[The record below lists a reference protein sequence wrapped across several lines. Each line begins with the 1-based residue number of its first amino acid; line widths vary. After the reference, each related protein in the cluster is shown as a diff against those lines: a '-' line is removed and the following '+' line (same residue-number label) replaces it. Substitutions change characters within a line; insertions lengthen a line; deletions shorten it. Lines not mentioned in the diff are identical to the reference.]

1 MSSAFKNFFITFGI
15 CLVVFV
21 FVGLQWIYPWAKSK
35 VDIDNLG
42 MDSSQNTEE
51 SDSGDN
57 SDTSSDESSSIIVT
71 PDQYDEN
78 GDIFTAVIMCVD
90 SNGRALNSVFIDSNG
105 KTKQFIYCPIAST
118 VKRTNEVGATVPVG
132 DLFSM
137 MTPESTCQA
146 VSAMTGIET
155 KYCLKFNREGL
166 RAIAAALPGA
176 NVVLNED
183 IIIVNPQYADYVP
196 VAGQPYPDD
205 YYIIISNVDGRVL
218 LNEQINGK
226 SKLDW
231 LLDYNP
237 NADGSEYNALYS
249 QIAKSVMRQVL
260 QSESELKSTSFMST
274 VLQNCETN
282 LTLDAASGH
291 LETIFSQDDYA
302 YHEIAYPANW
312 ETAVTKLRKLD
323 GSYS

>member
-21 FVGLQWIYPWAKSK
+21 FVGLQWVYPWLKGK
-35 VDIDNLG
+35 VDIDDLG
-42 MDSSQNTEE
+42 ADSSQSTEE
-51 SDSGDN
+51 SGSQE
-57 SDTSSDESSSIIVT
+57 TSDESSAVVVT
-71 PDQYDEN
+71 PNQFDEN
-78 GDIFTAVIMCVD
+78 GDVFTAVIMCVD

-118 VKRTNEVGATVPVG
+118 IRSTNEVGATVPVG
-132 DLFSM
+132 DLFGM
-137 MTPESTCQA
+137 MTPDVTCQA
-146 VSAMTGIET
+146 VSSMTGIET
-155 KYCLKFNREGL
+155 KYCLKFDRAGV
-166 RAIAAALPGA
+166 RAIASGLPGA
-176 NVVLNED
+176 SVVLNED

-205 YYIIISNVDGRVL
+205 YYITISNVDGRVL

-231 LLDYNP
+231 LLEYNP
-237 NADGSEYNALYS
+237 NADGSEYNALYA
-249 QIAKSVMRQVL
+249 QIAKSVMRQFFQNENV
-260 QSESELKSTSFMST
+260 LKSTGFMST
-274 VLQNCETN
+274 VIQNCETN

-291 LETIFSQDDYA
+291 LETIFSHDDYT

-323 GSYS
+323 GSYN